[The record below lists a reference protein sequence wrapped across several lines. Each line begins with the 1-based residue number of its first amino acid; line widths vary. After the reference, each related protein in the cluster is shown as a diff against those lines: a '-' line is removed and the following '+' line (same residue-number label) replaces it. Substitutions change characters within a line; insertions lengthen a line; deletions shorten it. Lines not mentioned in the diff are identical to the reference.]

1 MIEEDDLDSLLES
14 LKDEDSHVRIFT
26 IDSIVDNQNNKKA
39 VPTLIK
45 MLSQDVQEV
54 RTKIAWALGK
64 IGELSAVESLVE
76 ALKDEYWEVRRNAL
90 RSLGELMALDAIPAI
105 VKKLEDLNWEVRAE
119 SIVVLEYLGWFPSN
133 DKEKNLALIAKEKW
147 EDILQLENLDEN
159 LLISFLDD
167 PDNEIKSKLSWILG
181 ELQSSNAIEPLY
193 SILLNDRFQE
203 VKESAAIAMGKIGGE
218 KVIKLLTKALN
229 SKDWFIRKCATS
241 ALGYSTDSTAFEI
254 LKQLVNDENRFVSES
269 AKEAL
274 VRIKTKER
282 NKS

>member
-54 RTKIAWALGK
+54 RTKITWALGK

-119 SIVVLEYLGWFPSN
+119 SIVVLEYLGSN